1 MPRLGNLA
9 AVLLVLALAS
19 ACSGEPPQVR
29 PAAGGESS
37 WSPSHVRAVQL
48 LHDWDRRRSR
58 AWAAQDP
65 AGLRRL
71 YVPGSTAATR
81 DVALLR
87 EYADRGLRVPR
98 LRMQVLRAAVVVDRP
113 GRVVLRVTERLGPT
127 EVDLGS
133 GRVRLPRDRA
143 QSRVVELRKVAGE
156 WRLASVRPTRR

>member
-1 MPRLGNLA
+1 M
-9 AVLLVLALAS
+9 
-19 ACSGEPPQVR
+19 R

-71 YVPGSTAATR
+71 YVVGSTAGSR

-113 GRVVLRVTERLGPT
+113 RRVVLRITERLAAT
-127 EVDLGS
+127 EAELGGGS
-133 GRVRLPRDRA
+133 VRLPRDHA
-143 QSRVVELRKVAGE
+143 QTRVVELRRVAGE